1 MTPVYPYL
9 VRRSADGRCGELL
22 LRLKINRG
30 ALIIKVSLEQARALA
45 VEMRGLATDHCP
57 DHHLTRLVAEALDA
71 KVSQVIIKLLE
82 PTGGVMESC
91 A

>member
-9 VRRSADGRCGELL
+9 ARRSEDGWREELL
-22 LRLKINRG
+22 LRLKSNRG
-30 ALIIKVSLEQARALA
+30 TFIKLSLEQARALA
-45 VEMRGLATDHCP
+45 VEMRGLATNHCP
-57 DHHLTRLVAEALDA
+57 HHHLTRLVAEALDA